1 MKISELKEIK
11 IIQRPTQNFDEN
23 GNRIYEEE
31 RFEQPF
37 ISTIK
42 EKYWLRYFAKFID
55 LLPILIAFHFIF
67 KQHFFLS
74 FCYSVVIVIILG
86 AVSESLFGTTLGKK
100 VFNLKVIDNYGNN
113 PKFHQSLIRSLLSV
127 FTLDAD
133 ISILFDK
140 ITQKFGVMNFF
151 TSHENDGK
159 TMIYVLNKSE
169 YRKMK
174 ELLSEKHI

>member
-1 MKISELKEIK
+1 VKISELKEVK

-37 ISTIK
+37 ISTIQ
-42 EKYWLRYFAKFID
+42 EKYWLRYFAKLID
-55 LLPILIAFHFIF
+55 LLPILITFHFIF

-86 AVSESLFGTTLGKK
+86 AVSESLLGTTLGKWI
-100 VFNLKVIDNYGNN
+100 FNLKVIDNYGNN
-113 PKFHQSLIRSLLSV
+113 PKVHQSLIRGLLT
-127 FTLDAD
+127 FLTIDANVSNLCYKL
-133 ISILFDK
+133 IR
-140 ITQKFGVMNFF
+140 KFGTMTFW
-151 TSHENDGK
+151 TSHKNNEK

-174 ELLSEKHI
+174 ELLSAKHI